1 MVLHCHVVARGYLC
15 LYGPADSTAGVS
27 SPAQV
32 ANVVFPSPFSVLRR
46 HRKSAT
52 QIHTLRP
59 PALLALALGAQPHP
73 APPSHLAAPALA
85 SPRGPRPWP
94 LRPSLPPALS
104 TLGGGIQI
112 QIQGGSGAQR
122 RAAEDSNSPRR
133 LGGGAEVEAAG
144 GGVGRRPVD
153 RGLRRPAAGAVG
165 CGGPAL
171 LRRSGRRPGAPGTG
185 GQRACTRTFRGVL
198 HCFTGTIPP

>member
-112 QIQGGSGAQR
+112 QIQGGSQV
-122 RAAEDSNSPRR
+122 
-133 LGGGAEVEAAG
+133 LGGGRRRTPTLQVGSAGRGGGSRRGRGAVAG
-144 GGVGRRPVD
+144 GRSAE
-153 RGLRRPAAGAVG
+153 AAGAVS
-165 CGGPAL
+165 CGGPAR

-185 GQRACTRTFRGVL
+185 SQRGCSGGGRRGHKNL
-198 HCFTGTIPP
+198 